1 MFYDKIK
8 LLILQILLHSKTPIN
23 LMFKIQTIKTI
34 VASFIRGSFI
44 RGVWYNDIDYFSRFF
59 I

>member
-8 LLILQILLHSKTPIN
+8 LLILKILLHSRTPIN

-34 VASFIRGSFI
+34 IASFIG
-44 RGVWYNDIDYFSRFF
+44 GVWYNDIDYFLRFF
-59 I
+59 YLKIY